1 MLLVPNQS
9 AAFRRA
15 RRLSLLLAAIGW
27 LPVACLPA
35 DSLCQRT
42 DPGCSP
48 GALFLLYSSGA
59 LAGGPPG
66 TLDASFG
73 GGQGYYIAPF
83 AAGAGPDSGVG
94 LALDASERILVIGGV
109 TGVLDDVGVWR
120 VRADG
125 SGLDPDFNGTGVRVY
140 STANNEYPGDIAV
153 TSSGRILAV
162 VSSYSID
169 FNATT
174 FGIQENGALDP
185 AFGAG
190 GESTWDGG
198 QNDLTSRILLNA
210 DGTYFI
216 SGQMDNGGQ
225 FMDYSI
231 FKYQANGGFDT
242 TFAGGSGRFQIN
254 NLAGTTDDRGNFI
267 ARSISGALYMG
278 GYAGNPGPNEDIA
291 IIKVQA
297 CGCGLDASFN
307 GAGSL
312 VINSVLGSVALNERS
327 EFLAVDSQDRLVAL
341 ITYNSGTAY
350 GLMRILPGGALDAS
364 FANAGV
370 AVLGGPGAGLLI
382 DSAGRILVSGVVG
395 GDLTIQ
401 RFLPDGSLDAA
412 FGTGGAF
419 TLANAGTDAAGR
431 MVFDSRGRI
440 VVAASL
446 AVSGVRRMGVA
457 RVWN

>member
-1 MLLVPNQS
+1 MRS
-9 AAFRRA
+9 APFRRA
-15 RRLSLLLAAIGW
+15 WRLCFILASIGG
-27 LPVACLPA
+27 LSVACLPA
-35 DSLCQRT
+35 ESLCQRT

-48 GALFLLYSSGA
+48 AALYLLYTSGA
-59 LAGGPPG
+59 LASGGPPG

-73 GGQGYYIAPF
+73 NGAGYLAAPL
-83 AAGAGPDSGVG
+83 AAGAGPDGGLG

-125 SGLDPDFNGTGVRVY
+125 SGLDTDFNGTGVRVY

-153 TSSGRILAV
+153 TSSGRILAL
-162 VSSYSID
+162 VSSYTID

-174 FGIQENGALDP
+174 FGILENGALDP
-185 AFGAG
+185 AFGAA

-231 FKYQANGGFDT
+231 FKYQANGAFDA

-267 ARSISGALYMG
+267 ARSVTGALYMG
-278 GYAGNPGPNEDIA
+278 GYAGNGGPNDDIA
-291 IIKVQA
+291 IIKVQS

-307 GAGSL
+307 GAGLL
-312 VINSVLGSVALNERS
+312 VINSVLGSSTQNERS
-327 EFLAVDSQDRLVAL
+327 DFLAVDSQDRLLAI
-341 ITYNSGTAY
+341 ITYNSGTAH
-350 GLMRILPGGALDAS
+350 GLMRILPSGALDAS
-364 FANAGV
+364 FASAGV
-370 AVLGGPGAGLLI
+370 AVLDGPGAGLLI

-395 GDLTIQ
+395 GDVTIW
-401 RFLPDGSLDAA
+401 RYLPDGSLDAS
-412 FGTGGAF
+412 FGSGGTF
-419 TLANAGTDAAGR
+419 TLANSGTDAAGR